1 MGLTRKKERNWRSG
15 EEEEKNKTRIMKKGK
30 EDNGRV
36 YDLRDGN
43 AEKGKIEERRGGK
56 RRKRT
61 REGD

>member
-1 MGLTRKKERNWRSG
+1 MGLTRKKERNCRSG
-15 EEEEKNKTRIMKKGK
+15 EEEKENKTRIMKKGK

-61 REGD
+61 RVGD